1 MKECGDNALEVIY
14 NLENGQVYSN
24 YAMIPFDMHTVK
36 VYSDLDSRIIDDYE
50 ELKEWWE
57 DEM

>member
-1 MKECGDNALEVIY
+1 
-14 NLENGQVYSN
+14 
-24 YAMIPFDMHTVK
+24 MIPFDMHTVK